1 MHSRAAPASLG
12 LVRAGLGGQ
21 GGAGCAPG
29 PDLLPDA
36 GQPPQTS
43 RALLMEPF
51 WQGNEVILNKG
62 YFQHKMFNRSNASG
76 LLQVSEETEWKA
88 TLMKHG

>member
-1 MHSRAAPASLG
+1 
-12 LVRAGLGGQ
+12 
-21 GGAGCAPG
+21 
-29 PDLLPDA
+29 
-36 GQPPQTS
+36 
-43 RALLMEPF
+43 MEPF

-76 LLQVSEETEWKA
+76 LLQVSKETEWKA